1 MIQLVSDVGGLIM
14 LEEMN
19 AVQKG
24 SSSNTCILSTAFNR
38 FWTYR

>member
-24 SSSNTCILSTAFNR
+24 VIEQYMYPLDGI
-38 FWTYR
+38 